1 VKTGYLGLILVALIL
16 ASSTAMAYEGFNSRY
31 YTDNYYQTNY
41 VATPA
46 QAAYPYNGSNGY
58 YSYNYAYGY
67 GYPYVYNT
75 RYYNT
80 QPAMVIPSYSVMNY
94 YPAYYP
100 SYYNSYYPTYY
111 GGYLPATTYSGIGV
125 YSTGTGGWGVSITRG
140 SICGY
145 YGYC

>member
-1 VKTGYLGLILVALIL
+1 MKIGFIGLILIALIL
-16 ASSTAMAYEGFNSRY
+16 VSSTAMAYQGFNSRY

-75 RYYNT
+75 KYYNT
-80 QPAMVIPSYSVMNY
+80 QPALIVPSYSVLD
-94 YPAYYP
+94 YYP
-100 SYYNSYYPTYY
+100 SYYGYYR
-111 GGYLPATTYSGIGV
+111 PAGAYSGISV

-140 SICGY
+140 GICGY